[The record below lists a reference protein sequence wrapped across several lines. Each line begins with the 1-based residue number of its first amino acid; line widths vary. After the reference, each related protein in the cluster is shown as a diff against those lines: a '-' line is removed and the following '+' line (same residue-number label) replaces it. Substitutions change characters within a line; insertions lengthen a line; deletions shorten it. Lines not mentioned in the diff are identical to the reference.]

1 MIRADAHYTIS
12 THQTLDKTPYAEH
25 SEALMCREKWNGKG
39 QVRDAPSLCDVT
51 TLARFGSH
59 GRRSC
64 MFKSSIKKRLEVFS
78 PNSTEMIL
86 VLLSKRFLF

>member
-51 TLARFGSH
+51 TLPRP
-59 GRRSC
+59 
-64 MFKSSIKKRLEVFS
+64 VWFS
-78 PNSTEMIL
+78 WSPGL
-86 VLLSKRFLF
+86 VLMVAGHACLSPV